1 MKRDE
6 ISIRMGQKIR
16 MAREARGM
24 TLDELSEK
32 IGYTHRSSMSLI
44 ELGKRSVTTTKAQLI
59 AQALRVDVLW
69 LVSEDDNPPVFIE
82 QSPIEKI
89 FEQLSPA
96 NKANLIQYAEFLI
109 KQQEIQNGQSTNMV
123 E

>member
-109 KQQEIQNGQSTNMV
+109 KQQENQNGQSTNMV